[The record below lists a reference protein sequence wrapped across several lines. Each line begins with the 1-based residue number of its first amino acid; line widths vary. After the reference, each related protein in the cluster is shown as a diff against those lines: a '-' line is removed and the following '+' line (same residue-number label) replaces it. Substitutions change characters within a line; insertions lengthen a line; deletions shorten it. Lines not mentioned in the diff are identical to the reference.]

1 MFKKR
6 HRSKVTLY
14 HTLPPYGHQLVIY
27 VPCSFSLRLS
37 PPALFV
43 MPLFWILLGSSKPLK
58 PLEAFT
64 MGLAPCSSSAT
75 AAALDEE
82 LFSCPRARHA
92 AAATAGAGSFLGQ
105 RWERTVEATSKKR
118 GSNRIEARRVI

>member
-1 MFKKR
+1 
-6 HRSKVTLY
+6 
-14 HTLPPYGHQLVIY
+14 
-27 VPCSFSLRLS
+27 
-37 PPALFV
+37 
-43 MPLFWILLGSSKPLK
+43 MPLFWILLGSSKPLE

-64 MGLAPCSSSAT
+64 MGLASCSSSAT